1 MSRSHEVSK
10 RFASIVV
17 GNVTQTAEESNP
29 RELTRTVTGNV
40 TLVAADV
47 GKIHKIE
54 TDGVVITLPA
64 TTVGFSY
71 TFVNSGEDGTV
82 GFSISPASA
91 DKIYGAGITSAD
103 NKDYISVKATAR
115 KGDYVTI
122 LGDGV
127 DGWLVTKQV
136 GTFTRES

>member
-17 GNVTQTAEESNP
+17 GSVTKTAEESNP
-29 RELTRTVTGNV
+29 RELARSVTGNI

-47 GKIHKIE
+47 GKILKVE
-54 TDGVVITLPA
+54 TDGAIITLPA
-64 TTVGFSY
+64 TVVGYTY

-82 GFSISPASA
+82 EFRISPQAA
-91 DKIYGAGITSAD
+91 DKIFGAGITSAD
-103 NKDYISVKATAR
+103 NKDLINTKVTAK
-115 KGDYVTI
+115 KGDYVTL

-136 GTFTRES
+136 GTFAREA